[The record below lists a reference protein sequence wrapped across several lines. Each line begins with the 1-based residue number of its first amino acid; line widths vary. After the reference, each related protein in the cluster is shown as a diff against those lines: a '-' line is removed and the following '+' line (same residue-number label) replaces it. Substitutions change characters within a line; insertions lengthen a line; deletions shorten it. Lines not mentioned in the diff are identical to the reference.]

1 MGSTGAARSMRSSG
15 NMPVSEE
22 AVPVVGVSSLSEIKT
37 YIIENFDRVEVPL
50 YDKWGDQFDTHIG
63 FRAGDSMADVT
74 QSSSGWVLHMGRIPG
89 GFVAANTGLTE
100 NEAWNRLYNYL
111 MKRR

>member
-1 MGSTGAARSMRSSG
+1 MGSTGAARGMRSSG

-37 YIIENFDRVEVPL
+37 YIIENFDRVDVPL
-50 YDKWGDQFDTHIG
+50 YDKWGDRFDTHTG
-63 FRAGDSMADVT
+63 FRSGDSIADVR
-74 QSSSGWVLHMGRIPG
+74 QDGSSWTLHMGRVAD
-89 GFVAANTGLTE
+89 GFVAANYGLTE